1 MKHLLFILILLLS
14 VFSYSQHKTINLSSE
29 NLKGKVQSYT
39 QKTYLIVDNATDL
52 VQKYHVKYSFNKKGD
67 LKSIVNYRADNKLDS
82 QEMYEYDQGKLLK
95 ITFYNTLGTATKTT
109 LFGYDENG
117 NLASQKKYNSP
128 NKLQYETSYIFNQ
141 KGQLTMEQKLIPSIN
156 YTMKENYSYDDFDNL
171 IVRTKSARIGSTKE
185 TFRYN
190 SKALPIKKSEYNAMG
205 ELFSV
210 IEYEY
215 NEQND
220 KISLKKYNAD
230 KTLTYYEDYHYKYDV
245 KENWIERVS
254 FEKGEKVNIEKR
266 EIQYY

>member
-1 MKHLLFILILLLS
+1 MKYLLLTLLFILS
-14 VFSYSQHKTINLSSE
+14 FSLYSQHKTINLQSE

-39 QKTYLIVDNATDL
+39 KKTFIVPKNSNDLI
-52 VQKYHVKYSFNKKGD
+52 QKYHVKYSFSKQGD
-67 LKSIVNYRADNKLDS
+67 LEKIENYREGNKLDS
-82 QEMYEYDQGKLLK
+82 KEIYEYNKGKL
-95 ITFYNTLGTATKTT
+95 INISFFNSIGTATKTT
-109 LFGYDENG
+109 LYNYDENG
-117 NLASQKKYNSP
+117 NLASQKKYNNP
-128 NKLQYETSYIFNQ
+128 GKLQYETSYIFNQ

-156 YTMKENYSYDDFDNL
+156 YTIKENFTYDDFDNL
-171 IVRTKSARIGSTKE
+171 IVRTKTARIGSTKE

-220 KISLKKYNAD
+220 KISLKKYDAH
-230 KTLTYYEDYHYKYDV
+230 KTLTYYEDYHYIYDV
-245 KENWIERVS
+245 KENWLERIS
-254 FEKGEKVNIEKR
+254 YEKGEKVNVEKR